1 MTSLEVKARKECLFL
16 ILEGPDALEGAASL
30 SGEGRN
36 KSGKKED
43 VIYGCPFSY
52 FRFCSS
58 DIDDSSN
65 FVRLTMTPK
74 KI

>member
-1 MTSLEVKARKECLFL
+1 MLIFALAYMGRNTACPARSSQFESVEMEKGGIKSQEKQETSLM
-16 ILEGPDALEGAASL
+16 D
-30 SGEGRN
+30 
-36 KSGKKED
+36 D
-43 VIYGCPFSY
+43 PFSY

-58 DIDDSSN
+58 DMNDSSS